1 MSKLF
6 VKVNISIDEINEVFL
21 PNENITES
29 EWNDLRFGVGED
41 WSSSV
46 TAFIIR
52 DMKRQ
57 LDELRNN
64 DINHQLNN
72 PWLDIEI
79 KEQKIQSM
87 IEGEM

>member
-1 MSKLF
+1 MNFYEL
-6 VKVNISIDEINEVFL
+6 
-21 PNENITES
+21 
-29 EWNDLRFGVGED
+29 EWNELRFGVGED
-41 WSSSV
+41 WNSSV

-79 KEQKIQSM
+79 KEQKIQRM
-87 IEGEM
+87 IEGEL